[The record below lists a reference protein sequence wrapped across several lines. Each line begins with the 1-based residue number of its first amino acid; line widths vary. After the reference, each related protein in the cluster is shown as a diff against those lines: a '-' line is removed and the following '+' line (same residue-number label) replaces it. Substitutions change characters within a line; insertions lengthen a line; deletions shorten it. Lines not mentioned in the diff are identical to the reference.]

1 MKKQCLAMLAL
12 FAIPA
17 APLSTTAA
25 DLGGIPSMR
34 GLAVSGS
41 GSTYEGPGVYVLPGK
56 TNPDVKAVKTDEALK
71 GSAGAVVSGDRLFVA
86 VPQGSF
92 FVSGMTYNLWNT
104 ATWEIEKTSDGD
116 TEFKAN
122 AMAAH
127 PATGAVLG
135 CFGESYSSTLTPF
148 DINTFGLDEFEE
160 KSINSTLYA
169 MAYTAAGDLYGVDGN
184 GTLYKY
190 NPSSMFSPLNEVGDT
205 GIRCDEGA
213 TAVIDPA
220 DGSMYL
226 AQYRDDTS
234 TMWRIDLSTASASKL
249 YEVPGAMKIACLWL
263 APADQPQ
270 PGPEPVTP
278 PYSETFTETEMPQGY
293 ININNNNDYSKWT
306 FVPGTGGRPGYI
318 VYDYNGAQAADDY
331 IVLPPMRLE
340 AARAYTFAFDARSED
355 AAHIERAAVYVGTAP
370 EVAAL
375 TTEVMA
381 PTDIEAVDS
390 YASYDGVFV
399 PATDGVYYFAVKACS
414 DAAKFNLYVTNFRV
428 SAPGASDIPVA
439 VQSLAA
445 IPAEYGELM
454 VTLSFTAPVTDVA
467 GKPLTALKHI
477 EVKCG
482 DKVLEEITA
491 APGAKISRDYTVDKA
506 GTHTFTVT
514 AYTQSGAGRPAATSC
529 YVGFDV
535 PVSPAYVSAIEG
547 DNEGQLIVSW
557 APVDR
562 DVRGMKMRGDQ
573 VTYTLSRITSGGSTV
588 VASGLK
594 TPFYT
599 DQAIAKDG
607 RQTFLRYSVVA
618 VNNIGSSAQ
627 AVSEQLVAGKPYTL
641 PFAES
646 FANGYTSYTF
656 AIEVDGTDEDT
667 RWDTPTTAQLHDPEA
682 QDGDNGL
689 LRFIGSDGDKGTLTT
704 GRINLAGT
712 TCPTLS
718 FYYYTSF
725 GSDNT
730 NTIEVQASTGGDFT
744 SLRKLTLAGNRTWDK
759 AVVDLSRYIGRTV
772 QIRFI
777 ARTDYTRYVLLDNIR
792 IADLFDC
799 NLAAVALTGPSKVM
813 RGRASTFALEI
824 ANEGALA
831 ANGYE
836 VILKRDGVEADR
848 VAGPAVEPDAKAR
861 VELSDVLS
869 PFAADEVEYTAEII
883 MEADAYAANN
893 ISQPLPVAVMT
904 SRHPVPSDLKLL
916 AIEGNKLTL
925 GWSAPVIEGREV
937 DPETDGAE
945 DYTPFSIGL
954 SSSVVKDDN
963 VGAWTMV
970 DGDGKASY
978 CARTN
983 SSLIRLQYPNSEQPS
998 AFQIFTP
1005 GVLDNIEPGFETHSG
1020 QQMWVCFNAKGGKTD
1035 DWLISPQLS
1044 GTAQTISFFA
1054 KSTKPN
1060 YGNESF
1066 EVLAS
1071 SKGKETADFVLV
1083 KAVESVPGEWTKY
1096 EAELPAGTSYM
1107 AIRCTSNDI
1116 FALAIDD
1123 ITLLTA
1129 EVAGTNLRLTGYRVY
1144 RNGEALGDVE
1154 ATVNT
1159 YAATFDPEGS
1169 KHTYHVTALYN
1180 EGESHTSEG
1189 LEFDPAQ
1196 SGISNVGVDSCGP
1209 RVLYNLQGI
1218 RVDEADATPG
1228 VYIEYRDG
1236 KARKVVL

>member
-1 MKKQCLAMLAL
+1 MKKQSLAL
-12 FAIPA
+12 LALLAIPA
-17 APLSTTAA
+17 ATISTRAA
-25 DLGGIPSMR
+25 DLSGIPPLR
-34 GLAVSGS
+34 GIAVSGS
-41 GSTYEGPGVYVLPGK
+41 GSGYEGPGVYDLPGK
-56 TNPDVKAVKTDEALK
+56 NGENIKAVKTDDGLK

-92 FVSGMTYNLWNT
+92 FVTGMTYNLWDT
-104 ATWEIEKTSDGD
+104 TTWTIVKTSDGD

-122 AMAAH
+122 AMAAN
-127 PATGAVLG
+127 PATGDVLG

-148 DINTFGLDEFEE
+148 DINTFSLDEFEE
-160 KSINSTLYA
+160 KNINSTLYA
-169 MAYTAAGDLYGVDGN
+169 MAYTATGELYGVDGT

-213 TAVIDPA
+213 AAVIDPA

-234 TMWRIDLSTASASKL
+234 TLWRVDLTSASATKL
-249 YEVPGAMKIACLWL
+249 YEILASMQMTCLWL
-263 APADQPQ
+263 GPADEPQ
-270 PGPEPVTP
+270 PGTEPVTP
-278 PYSETFTETEMPQGY
+278 PYSETFTGGEMPQGY
-293 ININNNNDYSKWT
+293 ININNNGDYSKWT

-331 IVLPPMRLE
+331 IVLPPMQL
-340 AARAYTFAFDARSED
+340 AANSAYTFSFDARSED
-355 AAHIERAAVYVGTAP
+355 AEHIERAAVYVGTAP
-370 EVAAL
+370 EVSAL

-381 PTDIEAVDS
+381 PTDIEAVGK
-390 YASYDGVFV
+390 YATYDGVFV

-428 SAPGASDIPVA
+428 SAPGASDLPLA

-445 IPAEYGELM
+445 IPAEYGELS
-454 VTLSFTAPVTDVA
+454 VTLSFTAPTADLA
-467 GKPLTALKHI
+467 GKVLTAIEKI

-482 DKVLEEITA
+482 DKVLEEIKA
-491 APGAKISRDYTVDKA
+491 APGEKIDRNYAVDKA
-506 GTHTFTVT
+506 GEHTFTVT
-514 AYTQSGAGRPAATSC
+514 AYTQSGAGRQASTSC
-529 YVGFDV
+529 YAGFDL
-535 PVSPAYVSAIEG
+535 PVSPAYISAIEG
-547 DNEGQLIVSW
+547 DNEGQLAVSW

-562 DVRGMKMRGDQ
+562 DIRGMKMRANQ
-573 VTYTLSRITSGGSTV
+573 VTYTLNRITSKGTTV
-588 VASGLK
+588 VAQGLK

-599 DQAIAKDG
+599 DQAVAEG
-607 RQTFLRYSVVA
+607 GNQTFLRYAVVA
-618 VNNIGSSAQ
+618 VNTVGSSSA
-627 AVSEQLVAGKPYTL
+627 AVSDQLIAGKPYEL

-646 FANGYTSYTF
+646 FADGYTSYTF

-667 RWDTPTTAQLHDPEA
+667 RWDIPTSAQLHDPEA

-712 TCPTLS
+712 TRPTLS
-718 FYYYTSF
+718 FYYYASF
-725 GSDNT
+725 GADNT
-730 NTIEVQASTGGDFT
+730 NAIDVQVSTGGEYT
-744 SLRKLTLAGNRTWDK
+744 SLRKFTLGGDRTWEK
-759 AVVDLSRYIGRTV
+759 TVIDLSRYIGRTV

-777 ARTDYTRYVLLDNIR
+777 ASTNFTRYVLIDNIR
-792 IADLFDC
+792 IADLFDN
-799 NLAAVALTGPSKVM
+799 NLAALTLSGPAKVV
-813 RGRASTFALEI
+813 RGQESSFSLEI
-824 ANEGALA
+824 ANEGTIA
-831 ANGYE
+831 ANNYE
-836 VILKRDGVEADR
+836 VVLKRDGVEADR
-848 VAGPAVEPDAKAR
+848 VTGPTIEPDAKAS
-861 VELSDVLS
+861 VMLSDVLS
-869 PFAADEVEYTAEII
+869 PFAPDEVEYTAEIM
-883 MEADAYAANN
+883 MEGDGYTANN
-893 ISQPLPVAVMT
+893 TSNPLTVAVMA
-904 SRHPVPSDLKLL
+904 SRHPVPTDLKLL
-916 AIEGNKLTL
+916 SVEGNKLTL
-925 GWSAPVIEGREV
+925 GWSAPVIEGRDVE
-937 DPETDGAE
+937 PETDSAE
-945 DYTPFSIGL
+945 DYAAFSIGL
-954 SSSVVKDDN
+954 LSSVVKDDN
-963 VGAWTMV
+963 VGDWTMV

-978 CARTN
+978 CARVN
-983 SSLIRLQYPNSEQPS
+983 MSLTRLQYPNAEQPS

-1005 GVLDNIEPGFETHSG
+1005 GVLENIEPGFETHSG
-1020 QQMWVCFNAKGGKTD
+1020 EQMWVCFNAKGGKTD
-1035 DWLISPQLS
+1035 DWMISPQLA

-1071 SKGKETADFVLV
+1071 STGKEITDFTLV
-1083 KAVESVPGEWTKY
+1083 KAVESVPGEWTEY
-1096 EAELPAGTSYM
+1096 EAELPAGTNYM

-1116 FALAIDD
+1116 FALAVDD
-1123 ITLLTA
+1123 ITMLTA
-1129 EVAGTNLRLTGYRVY
+1129 EVAGTNLKLNGYRIY
-1144 RNGEALGDVE
+1144 RNGVALGDVE
-1154 ATVNT
+1154 ATVNS
-1159 YAATFDPEGS
+1159 YSATFAPEDE

-1218 RVDEADATPG
+1218 RVDETEAAPG